1 MAPVADRSLVT
12 VWRDRIERQ
21 QRSGLSIQAFCQEE
35 GVAQGTFSACKRRG
49 KAERQPVV
57 LDATGDVASA
67 AVPRE
72 SRRERFLEIPLNLD
86 SSIQVRF
93 ADGTTVHVPA
103 AQMAVTLQTLQ
114 SLQPGGATDV

>member
-1 MAPVADRSLVT
+1 

-35 GVAQGTFSACKRRG
+35 GVARGTFYAWKRRW
-49 KAERQPVV
+49 KAEGQSVV
-57 LDATGDVASA
+57 LDAKRDVTSP

-72 SRRERFLEIPLNLD
+72 SRQERLIEIPLNIG

-103 AQMAVTLQTLQ
+103 GQLAVTLQTLQ
-114 SLQPGGATDV
+114 SLQPGGCR